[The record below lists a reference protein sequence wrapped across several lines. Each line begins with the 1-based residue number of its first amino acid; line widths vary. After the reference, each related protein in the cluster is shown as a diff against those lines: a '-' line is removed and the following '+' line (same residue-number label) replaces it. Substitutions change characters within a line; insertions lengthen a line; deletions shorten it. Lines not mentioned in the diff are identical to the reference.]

1 MGTLN
6 LSNGVSLSGSG
17 SALSIDAGSLSK
29 AAPGTVLQRLLRYT
43 IDSGTS
49 TGTDWVEA
57 GPTSFRITLTDVKA
71 SNNILVLT
79 HNTKLRTTSSA
90 NIVRSLSFQYSTD
103 SGSSWTQLGGGT
115 QSYNQETGDSHFPG
129 FTHIVSVNDG
139 QGPSLT
145 LSDGIVFRVVIKTTN
160 SSYPFY
166 WGSAA
171 LGAVSHFEV
180 LEIQA

>member
-29 AAPGTVLQRLLRYT
+29 AAPGTVLQRLVRYT
-43 IDSGTS
+43 TDSGS
-49 TGTDWVEA
+49 SSATDWTEA

-71 SNNILVLT
+71 SNNILVLN
-79 HNTKLRTTSSA
+79 HNTKIRTTAFA
-90 NIVRSLSFQYSTD
+90 NIARTLAFQYSTD
-103 SGSSWTQLGGGT
+103 SGSNWSQIGGT
-115 QSYNQETGDSHFPG
+115 TGSYNQLTGDNHFPG
-129 FTHIVSVNDG
+129 LSHVVCVNDG
-139 QGPSLT
+139 TGPSLT

-160 SSYPFY
+160 SSYPYY
-166 WGSAA
+166 WGGSA
-171 LGAVSHFEV
+171 LGAVSFFEV

>member
-29 AAPGTVLQRLLRYT
+29 AAPGTVLQRLVRYT
-43 IDSGTS
+43 TDSGS
-49 TGTDWVEA
+49 SSGTDWVEA

-79 HNTKLRTTSSA
+79 HNTKIRTTSLQ
-90 NIVRSLSFQYSTD
+90 NIVRSLAFQYSTD
-103 SGSSWTQLGGGT
+103 SGSNWTQLGGGT
-115 QSYNQETGDSHFPG
+115 QSFNQLGGDNHFPG

-145 LSDGIVFRVVIKTTN
+145 LSDGIMFRVVIKSSN

-171 LGAVSHFEV
+171 LGAANHFEV

>member
-29 AAPGTVLQRLLRYT
+29 AAPGTVLQRLVRYT
-43 IDSGTS
+43 TDSGTS
-49 TGTDWVEA
+49 TGTDWTEA
-57 GPTSFRITLTDVKA
+57 GATSFRITLTDVKA

-79 HNTKLRTTSSA
+79 HNTKIRTTSNS
-90 NIVRSLSFQYSTD
+90 NIARTLAFQYSTD
-103 SGSSWTQLGGGT
+103 SGSSWTQIGGNTG
-115 QSYNQETGDSHFPG
+115 SFNQLTGDNHFPG
-129 FTHIVSVNDG
+129 LSHVVCVNDG
-139 QGPSLT
+139 TGPSLT

-166 WGSAA
+166 WGGAA
-171 LGAVSHFEV
+171 LGAVSFFEV

>member
-29 AAPGTVLQRLLRYT
+29 AAPGTVLQRLIRYT
-43 IDSGTS
+43 TDSGS
-49 TGTDWVEA
+49 SSGTDWVEA

-79 HNTKLRTTSSA
+79 HNTKIRTTSAA
-90 NIVRSLSFQYSTD
+90 NITRSLAFQYSTD
-103 SGSSWTQLGGGT
+103 SGSNWTQIGGST
-115 QSYNQETGDSHFPG
+115 QSYNQLSGDNHFPG

-145 LSDGIVFRVVIKTTN
+145 LSDGIIFRVVIKTTD

-166 WGSAA
+166 WGGSA
-171 LGAVSHFEV
+171 LGAANHFEV